1 MSFSSKINSHIFGL
15 RYIQLQTSITT
26 PFYKVINNW
35 TMTSL
40 HFFEVVK
47 TLRSIF
53 SSSGMFF
60 WCVDGWQELCFH
72 NDYVFLVIV

>member
-1 MSFSSKINSHIFGL
+1 MGFSSKINSHILGL

-40 HFFEVVK
+40 FFFKVVE
-47 TLRSIF
+47 TL
-53 SSSGMFF
+53 
-60 WCVDGWQELCFH
+60 
-72 NDYVFLVIV
+72 